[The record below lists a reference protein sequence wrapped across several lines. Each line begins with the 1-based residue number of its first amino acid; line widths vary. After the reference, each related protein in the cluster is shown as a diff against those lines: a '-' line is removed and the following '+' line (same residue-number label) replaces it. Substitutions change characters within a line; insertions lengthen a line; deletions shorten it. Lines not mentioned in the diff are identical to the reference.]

1 MGVHEMAFALHE
13 ASLKMSS
20 YRVLNGGSFFALA
33 RAIALVPHRSGP
45 EFRCGVS
52 FPGFAWGHPL
62 LLREETVSVDI
73 TVTDLS

>member
-13 ASLKMSS
+13 ASLKMS
-20 YRVLNGGSFFALA
+20 LNGGSFFALA
-33 RAIALVPHRSGP
+33 RAIVLVPHRSGP

-52 FPGFAWGHPL
+52 FPGFAWEHPL